1 MADAARGSQQV
12 SVTELRVRAFIQR
25 VYGWMAAALA
35 VTGFVA
41 FAVARSEQMQRI
53 IFGNPVIFYGLII
66 GELILVVT
74 LVRRVHRMSAS
85 AATGSFVAYSV
96 LNGLTMSA
104 IFLAY
109 TQGTIA
115 RAFFVTAGVFAV
127 MTIYGFATKTDLTRW
142 GNMLGMA
149 LLGFVIASVVN
160 IFLRSEA
167 FYWIITYAGV
177 VIFVGLIAYDSQRI
191 KEIAL
196 AGIDVEEGERKV
208 AIMGAL
214 RLYLDFVNL
223 FLLLLRIFGRR
234 R

>member
-1 MADAARGSQQV
+1 MVDSTRAAYTAR
-12 SVTELRVRAFIQR
+12 TDLRVRTFIQQ

-35 VTGFVA
+35 VTGFTA
-41 FAVARSEQMQRI
+41 LAVSRSAVLQNI
-53 IFGNPVIFYGLII
+53 IFGNSFVFFGLII
-66 GELILVVT
+66 GELVLVMV
-74 LVRRVHRMSAS
+74 LARRVHAMSAS
-85 AATGSFVAYSV
+85 AATASFIFYSM
-96 LNGLTMSA
+96 LNGLTMSV

-115 RAFFVTAGVFAV
+115 RAFFVTAGVFAL
-127 MTIYGFATKTDLTRW
+127 MTIYGFVTKTDLTRM
-142 GNMLGMA
+142 GNILGMA
-149 LLGFVIASVVN
+149 LLGFIVASLVN
-160 IFLRSEA
+160 LFLRSEA

-191 KEIAL
+191 KELAL
-196 AGIDVEEGERKV
+196 AGFEDEEGERKI

-223 FLLLLRIFGRR
+223 FLLLLRILGRR

>member
-1 MADAARGSQQV
+1 MADPSRAESGAAADIHVKS
-12 SVTELRVRAFIQR
+12 FIQQ

-41 FAVARSEQMQRI
+41 LGVSRSARLQQL
-53 IFGNPVIFYGLII
+53 IFDNPMVLIGLII
-66 GELILVVT
+66 GELVLVIF
-74 LVRRVHRMSAS
+74 LARRLHLMTPQ
-85 AATGSFVAYSV
+85 AATTAFIGYSV
-96 LNGLTMSA
+96 LNGITLSFV
-104 IFLAY
+104 FLAY

-115 RAFFVTAGVFAV
+115 RAFFVTAGVFAI
-127 MTIYGFATKTDLTRW
+127 MTVYGFATKTDLTRI

-160 IFLRSEA
+160 LFLRSET

-177 VIFVGLIAYDSQRI
+177 VLFVGLIAYDSQRI
-191 KEIAL
+191 KELAL
-196 AGIDVEEGERKV
+196 AGFEDEGSERKT

-214 RLYLDFVNL
+214 RIYLDFINL
-223 FLLLLRIFGRR
+223 FVLLLRITGRR

>member
-1 MADAARGSQQV
+1 MDSSTRAAYTTQ
-12 SVTELRVRAFIQR
+12 TELRVRTFIQQ

-35 VTGFVA
+35 VTGFTA
-41 FAVARSEQMQRI
+41 LAVSRSAVLQNI
-53 IFGNPVIFYGLII
+53 IFGNSFVFFGLII
-66 GELILVVT
+66 GELVLVMV
-74 LVRRVHRMSAS
+74 LARRVHLMSAS
-85 AATGSFVAYSV
+85 AATASFIFYSM
-96 LNGLTMSA
+96 LNGLTMSV

-115 RAFFVTAGVFAV
+115 RAFFVTAGVFAL
-127 MTIYGFATKTDLTRW
+127 MTIYGFVTKTDLTRM
-142 GNMLGMA
+142 GNILGMA
-149 LLGFVIASVVN
+149 LLGFIVASLVN
-160 IFLRSEA
+160 LFLRSEA

-191 KEIAL
+191 KELAL
-196 AGIDVEEGERKV
+196 AGFDDEEGERKI

-223 FLLLLRIFGRR
+223 FLLLLRILGRR

>member
-1 MADAARGSQQV
+1 MADYARTAGAASAE
-12 SVTELRVRAFIQR
+12 TRVRSFVQQ

-41 FAVARSEQMQRI
+41 LAVARSTRMQQF

-66 GELILVVT
+66 GELILVIV
-74 LVRRVHRMSAS
+74 LARRVHLMSAP
-85 AATGSFVAYSV
+85 AATAAFVFYSV
-96 LNGLTMSA
+96 LNGLTMSV

-109 TQGTIA
+109 TQGVIA
-115 RAFFVTAGVFAV
+115 RAFFVTAGLFGV
-127 MTIYGFATKTDLTRW
+127 MTVYGFFTRKDLTRV
-142 GNMLGMA
+142 GHILIMA
-149 LLGFVIASVVN
+149 LFGIIIASLVN
-160 IFLRSEA
+160 LFLRSEA

-191 KEIAL
+191 KEMAL
-196 AGIDVEEGERKV
+196 AGFDNESVERKA

-214 RLYLDFVNL
+214 RIYLDFVNL